1 MSATQLFVYKLI
13 PPRPSF
19 AMDMSEAERAVMG
32 EHAAYWH
39 ALLDRRTAVVFGPV
53 LDPAGVW
60 GLAVVEAGSA
70 DDVHAIGAGD
80 PAISSGVASFDVYP
94 MMNATARR

>member
-1 MSATQLFVYKLI
+1 VSDPQLFVYRLV

-19 AMDMSEAERAVMG
+19 AMDMTDAERAAMG
-32 EHAAYWH
+32 EHAAYWR

-60 GLAVVEAGSA
+60 GLAVVEAASA
-70 DDVHAIGAGD
+70 DDVQAIGAGD
-80 PAISSGVASFDVYP
+80 PAVSSGVATFEVYP
-94 MMNATARR
+94 MLGGSARR